1 MLNPEI
7 VKKWEMPLFEQ
18 WSGVRESVPTDS
30 LNYSS
35 GGALGFIH
43 LRGLA
48 HDEAFS
54 RAVTEVLGQNVPTQP
69 KQTVYTRRAAMLWL
83 SPDEWL
89 LVCAYAEKAELLQ
102 NLQTALS
109 GVYAQVVD
117 NSCGFML
124 MRIHGQNAETV
135 LRHISPYDVESMQ
148 AGQCVQTVTKKATS
162 TIVKVAE
169 NDYALI
175 FRRSFAD
182 YLWRVLQK
190 TAKPYGYALQKSWQ
204 FDQPDWQ
211 RYTVQA
217 A

>member
-7 VKKWEMPLFEQ
+7 MQKWEMPLFEQ
-18 WSGVRESVPTDS
+18 WSNLHENAPIAG
-30 LNYSS
+30 LNYST

-48 HDEAFS
+48 HDEAFI
-54 RAVTEVLGQNVPTQP
+54 RGVTEALGQSVPTQP
-69 KQTVYTRRAAMLWL
+69 KATVYAERAAILWL

-89 LVCAYAEKAELLQ
+89 IVCAYADKAALLQ
-102 NLQTALS
+102 SLQAALK

-117 NSCGFML
+117 NSGGFMM
-124 MRIHGQNAETV
+124 MRINGQFAETV
-135 LRHISPYDVESMQ
+135 LRHISPYHFQ
-148 AGQCVQTVTKKATS
+148 ALHAGECVQTVTKKATS

-169 NDYALI
+169 GDYALI

-190 TAKPYGYALQKSWQ
+190 TAKPYGYALQKSWR
-204 FDQPDWQ
+204 FEQPDWQ
-211 RYTVQA
+211 RYTA
-217 A
+217 